1 MPKLSSIT
9 ITANEADNI
18 ADCIDSLNF
27 CDERIV
33 VDSGSKDETVAI
45 AEKHGATVY
54 YHPWTDFGRQ
64 KNIVESPSRRID
76 FTPRTKSLSWTSPKL
91 LVLNL

>member
-64 KNIVESPSRRID
+64 KNI
-76 FTPRTKSLSWTSPKL
+76 SLSHATGDLDCCSMRMSMSISPTSD
-91 LVLNL
+91 